1 MARKVYNEFLDLIED
16 KYGDMV
22 VAKDEDIEVI
32 STGSLAMDISLGVG
46 GIPLRR
52 FTEIYGPESSGKSSL
67 ALMICKN
74 AIKAGYRV
82 MYIDVEHTMDLHY
95 AKTIM
100 GDFNGDDFVIVQ
112 PKTAEDALNLA
123 EVAVQ
128 SYHYQLI
135 ILDSVGAL
143 VTEKELTDELT
154 DKQVAVLAS
163 LMTSFI
169 HRMNYEVRTRDIAFV
184 FINQVRATIGG
195 NSFFA
200 SYSTPGGYS
209 LKHNC
214 SIRIQLSTGTKLK
227 IGEEVIGMLMTFL
240 IKKNKLAPPFRSFST
255 PLIFG
260 KGIDSEW
267 DAFDFALKIGVIERQ
282 GKSFYRFDDLQLG
295 GVGKNSSIQFLKEN
309 QTVLDSIRDRCY
321 NIVNNIYEREVE
333 DVEEDSSS

>member
-1 MARKVYNEFLDLIED
+1 MARNKIYNEFLDLIED

-22 VAKDEDIEVI
+22 VAKDEDVSVI
-32 STGSLAMDISLGVG
+32 PTGSLSMDISLGIG

-67 ALMICKN
+67 ALMICKGALN
-74 AIKAGYRV
+74 LGYKV
-82 MYIDVEHTMDLHY
+82 LYIDTEHTMDLHY
-95 AKTIM
+95 AKTII
-100 GDFNGDDFVIVQ
+100 GEFDGEDFVIAQ
-112 PKTAEDALNLA
+112 PKTAEDALQLA
-123 EVAVQ
+123 EYAVQ

-143 VTEKELTDELT
+143 VTEKELSDELT
-154 DKQVAVLAS
+154 DKQVAELAR

-169 HRMNYEVRTRDIAFV
+169 HRMNYEIRTRDIAFV
-184 FINQVRATIGG
+184 FLNQVRATIGS

-200 SYSTPGGYS
+200 TYSTPGGYS

-227 IGEEVIGMLMTFL
+227 VGEDIIGISLNFL
-240 IKKNKLAPPFRSFST
+240 IKKNKLSPPFRSFTS

-267 DAFDFALKIGVIERQ
+267 DALDFALKIGVVDRV
-282 GKSFYRFDDLQLG
+282 GKAVYKFDGTQLG
-295 GVGKNSSIQFLKEN
+295 SVGKNSAIQFLREN
-309 QTVLDSIRDRCY
+309 PDILDMIRERC
-321 NIVNNIYEREVE
+321 
-333 DVEEDSSS
+333 